1 MNKRVFLDTNILVYS
16 KDEASPFFGHVCE
29 ALKGLVLN
37 KVDLCINR
45 QVLREYACVVTRPA
59 PRGLSAGI
67 ERALKEI
74 SEFEAAYRV
83 LEYPENVWQQWKR
96 LVRTS
101 GFTGLR
107 LHDAYIGAVMVGHG
121 IKYILT
127 LNIKDFQ
134 DLQGIK
140 PVKPE
145 YWQKIT

>member
-1 MNKRVFLDTNILVYS
+1 MYQPAGTARVCMCCDKTCSKR
-16 KDEASPFFGHVCE
+16 A
-29 ALKGLVLN
+29 
-37 KVDLCINR
+37 
-45 QVLREYACVVTRPA
+45 
-59 PRGLSAGI
+59 
-67 ERALKEI
+67 ERRDRSALKEI

-83 LEYPENVWQQWKR
+83 LEYPEDVWQQWKR

-101 GFTGLR
+101 ELKGLR